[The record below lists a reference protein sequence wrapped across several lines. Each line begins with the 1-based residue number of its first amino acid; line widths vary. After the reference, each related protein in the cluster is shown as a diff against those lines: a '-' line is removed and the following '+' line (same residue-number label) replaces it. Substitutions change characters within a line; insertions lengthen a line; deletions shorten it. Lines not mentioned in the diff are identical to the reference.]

1 MIKVIE
7 LKTNQLMDVDLSPEE
22 LEEKTTG
29 LIVYIEKLNL
39 AVYYVDEE

>member
-7 LKTNQLMDVDLSPEE
+7 LNNNETMEVDFTPEE

-29 LIVYIEKLNL
+29 LIVYIKELNL
-39 AVYYVDEE
+39 AVYYVE